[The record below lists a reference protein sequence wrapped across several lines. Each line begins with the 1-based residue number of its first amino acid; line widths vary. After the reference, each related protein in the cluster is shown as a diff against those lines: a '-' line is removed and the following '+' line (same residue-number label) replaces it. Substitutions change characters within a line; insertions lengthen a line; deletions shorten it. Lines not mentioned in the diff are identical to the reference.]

1 MIYISTKGK
10 ESTQMYVNVDPNM
23 LSELEYLVLMDME
36 KEHDG
41 LLLKEISYDE
51 IETFWATRLS

>member
-1 MIYISTKGK
+1 
-10 ESTQMYVNVDPNM
+10 MYVNVDPNM

-51 IETFWATRLS
+51 IETFWTTRLS